1 MSTENVLNVKRQEVN
16 VLNGIIS
23 ECGMGDGSKESNKSI
38 TKFKKEISKKIQDM
52 EEFQKTAIEDVKT
65 ERFRELIEKQKDKLE
80 TNEQKEFDE
89 LNELLNKKLNDVM
102 LLYMNEDTTI
112 KVEQISEDDFFEF
125 VFANKKKLNF
135 NQIDFFFRI
144 INKGGQFFQFF
155 KGNGVSQLLVDLAFD
170 GTGSVLH
177 DVIEGFVLAV
187 NIGEKMLG
195 ALG

>member
-16 VLNGIIS
+16 ALNGIIS

-80 TNEQKEFDE
+80 ANEQKEFDK
-89 LNELLNKKLNDVM
+89 LNESLNKKLNDVM

-135 NQIDFFFRI
+135 NQIDFL
-144 INKGGQFFQFF
+144 
-155 KGNGVSQLLVDLAFD
+155 S
-170 GTGSVLH
+170 
-177 DVIEGFVLAV
+177 
-187 NIGEKMLG
+187 NILCEK
-195 ALG
+195 

>member
-1 MSTENVLNVKRQEVN
+1 MSTENVLNVKRQEDN

-38 TKFKKEISKKIQDM
+38 TKFKKEISKKVQDM

-65 ERFRELIEKQKDKLE
+65 ERFKELIEKTKDKLE

-89 LNELLNKKLNDVM
+89 LNESLNKKLNDVM
-102 LLYMNEDTTI
+102 FLYMNEDTTI

-135 NQIDFFFRI
+135 NQIDFL
-144 INKGGQFFQFF
+144 
-155 KGNGVSQLLVDLAFD
+155 S
-170 GTGSVLH
+170 
-177 DVIEGFVLAV
+177 
-187 NIGEKMLG
+187 NILCEK
-195 ALG
+195 

>member
-38 TKFKKEISKKIQDM
+38 TKFKKEISKKVQDM

-65 ERFRELIEKQKDKLE
+65 ERFKELIEKTKDKLE

-89 LNELLNKKLNDVM
+89 LNESLNKKLNDVM
-102 LLYMNEDTTI
+102 FLYMNEDTTI

-135 NQIDFFFRI
+135 NQIDFL
-144 INKGGQFFQFF
+144 
-155 KGNGVSQLLVDLAFD
+155 S
-170 GTGSVLH
+170 
-177 DVIEGFVLAV
+177 
-187 NIGEKMLG
+187 NILCEK
-195 ALG
+195 

>member
-80 TNEQKEFDE
+80 ANEQKEFDK
-89 LNELLNKKLNDVM
+89 LNESLNKKLNDVM
-102 LLYMNEDTTI
+102 FLYMNEDTTI

-125 VFANKKKLNF
+125 VFANKNKLNF
-135 NQIDFFFRI
+135 NQIDFL
-144 INKGGQFFQFF
+144 
-155 KGNGVSQLLVDLAFD
+155 S
-170 GTGSVLH
+170 
-177 DVIEGFVLAV
+177 
-187 NIGEKMLG
+187 NILCEK
-195 ALG
+195 

>member
-1 MSTENVLNVKRQEVN
+1 MSTENVLNVKRQEIN
-16 VLNGIIS
+16 ALNGIIS

-80 TNEQKEFDE
+80 ANEQKEFDE
-89 LNELLNKKLNDVM
+89 LNESLNKKLNDVM
-102 LLYMNEDTTI
+102 FLYMNEDTTI

-135 NQIDFFFRI
+135 NQIDFL
-144 INKGGQFFQFF
+144 
-155 KGNGVSQLLVDLAFD
+155 S
-170 GTGSVLH
+170 
-177 DVIEGFVLAV
+177 
-187 NIGEKMLG
+187 NILCEK
-195 ALG
+195 